1 MPFKCFGL
9 SDPLVRGILATGYT
23 APTEI
28 QSKALPA
35 AIEGQDVIGCAQT
48 GTGKTA
54 AFVLPI
60 LNRLGHEKGGSK
72 TVKALIL
79 TPTRELAQQI
89 YDCIESYGR
98 FLHLKALAIYGGVSI
113 NNQLGILRRG
123 VDIVV
128 ATPGRLMDHIQRGSV
143 NLKHIEVLVLDEADR
158 MFDMGFIKDVQKIIS
173 FLPRERQTML
183 FSATMS
189 KEVRALAQGIQKS
202 PKMIQVGQERKPI
215 ETITQRVYP
224 VKKELKADLLL
235 YMLKNRSMYSVLV
248 FSRTKHGADKIARR
262 LQKEEIVSAAIHSD
276 KTQAQRQRVLE
287 GFKKGKYQV
296 MIATDIAARGIDVA
310 GITHVINY
318 DVPNYAE
325 DYVHRIGR
333 TGRAEHEGEAIT
345 FVSPDENAHL
355 RSIEKFIERKF
366 TMEKCEGFS
375 YRKTEPAN
383 PQQHQEKSDF
393 PEQQEYSEERPQR
406 QQHSHQPRGGG
417 YRGHQSSRGQRSQS
431 HGGYKGNQPGRANQ
445 PRGDYRGNQPAK
457 QQHSTNAPQSQQE
470 HSQERP
476 ASPQKNQP
484 RGAYKGNQPQAA
496 GQGHKPA
503 SSKRKPSWF
512 GKKKFKGRS

>member
-35 AIEGQDVIGCAQT
+35 AIDGQDVIGCAQT

-60 LNRLGHEKGGSK
+60 LNRLSHENGGNK

-79 TPTRELAQQI
+79 TPTRELAAQI
-89 YDCIESYGR
+89 ESCIVSYGR
-98 FLHLKALAIYGGVSI
+98 FLHLKSLAIYGGVSI

-123 VDIVV
+123 VDIIV
-128 ATPGRLMDHIQRGSV
+128 ATPGRLMDHIQRGSI
-143 NLKHIEVLVLDEADR
+143 NLKHVEVLVIDEADR
-158 MFDMGFIKDVQKIIS
+158 MFDMGFINDVRRIIGLLPKD
-173 FLPRERQTML
+173 RQTML

-189 KEVRALAQGIQKS
+189 KEVRALAQGVQRS

-375 YRKTEPAN
+375 YRKMEPVN
-383 PQQHQEKSDF
+383 PQQHQPK
-393 PEQQEYSEERPQR
+393 EQQEYSEERPQR
-406 QQHSHQPRGGG
+406 SQHSHQPRGGH
-417 YRGHQSSRGQRSQS
+417 REH
-431 HGGYKGNQPGRANQ
+431 QPGRGQGRTSHPRAEHREHQHVNQ
-445 PRGDYRGNQPAK
+445 PRGEYKENQPAK
-457 QQHSTNAPQSQQE
+457 QQQG
-470 HSQERP
+470 
-476 ASPQKNQP
+476 NQP
-484 RGAYKGNQPQAA
+484 RQAHQPQAA
-496 GQGHKPA
+496 GQGHKHS

-512 GKKKFKGRS
+512 GKKKFKGKRS